1 MENTTKNLEKYQLKS
16 TDIIKDLD
24 DEKRQVAIYLSTF
37 DVMDSDFDVIKKG
50 AFKKSIKERGVNSKS
65 NRKIAF
71 LRYHDWEKP
80 IGKFI
85 ELNEDDKGLFAVGQ
99 LGTSTLGDDAWADYK
114 DGIIREHSIGFQY
127 VDGKSKWIEDKSID
141 SGGYFEIKEVKLWEG
156 SAVTFGSNEYTNV
169 IDVIKSKEKPNYAM
183 KLFNEITT
191 LQKSLVNG
199 YGTDERLHSIDMK
212 LKYLITQLTT
222 LATNEDPS
230 LTQSLKLAD
239 AENIKPF
246 DWHTVVKSLRS

>member
-1 MENTTKNLEKYQLKS
+1 MENQVKSLDQYQLKS

-37 DVMDSDFDVIKKG
+37 DDMDSDYDVIKKG
-50 AFKKSIKERGVNSKS
+50 AFKKSIKERGVGSKS

-80 IGKFI
+80 IGKFVTL
-85 ELNEDDKGLFAVGQ
+85 EEDDKGLFAVGE
-99 LGTSTLGDDAWADYK
+99 LGTSTLGQDAWADYK

-127 VDGKSKWIEDKSID
+127 VDGKSKWIEDKSMD

-169 IDVIKSKEKPNYAM
+169 VDVIKSKDKPNYAL
-183 KLFNEITT
+183 KLFNDISL
-191 LQKSLVNG
+191 LQSALING
-199 YGTDERLHSIDMK
+199 EGTDTRLHEIEMK
-212 LKYLITQLTT
+212 LKYLTTQLTT
-222 LATNEDPS
+222 LASGDPS
-230 LTQSLKLAD
+230 ITQSPKLAD
-239 AENIKPF
+239 VEEVKPF
-246 DWHTVVKSLRS
+246 DWNQVVKGLRS